1 MYRIE
6 RLQAKD
12 HDELLAFFND
22 GFGYPPEEGF
32 DKLLPV
38 MWRRDDLHM
47 GHHLA
52 IRDNGRIIAALGVYP
67 LNVHIAGRK
76 LLFATCGNVATAK
89 EYRGK
94 NCMRELMFAAMDEL
108 DRIGAD
114 VARLGG
120 QRQRYE
126 RYGFE
131 IVGTKRTYTLTQ
143 KNLAEKPRPALEF
156 VPIRRTDA
164 EALDMAIALQRSEPF
179 FVERGGREDFFDILC
194 AWKNQPYLA
203 KKADG
208 TPVGVLSVSAD
219 HKIVAEVYAGNPV
232 EKYKILQAWLWTKDV
247 YALKGSCLAW
257 ERELARLIGRDCET
271 MTVSGATQCRVMRW
285 ETLCDALLQL
295 EPYPWKEPFVLGIT
309 GYGNLRFAE
318 NSCEKSDAVPDLVL
332 DSLTAARF
340 LLGWDDPT
348 AVADIPSEKQPL
360 VRSQFP
366 LRMGW
371 NGQDRV

>member
-1 MYRIE
+1 MYNIE
-6 RLQAKD
+6 RLCAKD
-12 HDELLAFFND
+12 HDELLVFFND
-22 GFGYPPEEGF
+22 GFGYPQEEGF

-52 IRDNGRIIAALGVYP
+52 IRDHGKIIAALGVYP
-67 LNVHIAGRK
+67 LNVRVAGRE
-76 LLFATCGNVATAK
+76 LRFATCGNVATAK
-89 EYRGK
+89 EYRGR
-94 NCMRELMFAAMDEL
+94 NCMRELMFAAMEEL

-156 VPIRRTDA
+156 RPIRRTDA
-164 EALDMAIALQRSEPF
+164 ETLDFARKLQTSEPF
-179 FVERGGREDFFDILC
+179 YVERGGREDFYDILC

-203 KKADG
+203 EKADG

-219 HKIVAEVYAGNPV
+219 HKTVAEVYAGFAQ
-232 EKYKILQAWLWTKDV
+232 EKYDILQAWMWTQGV
-247 YALKGSCLAW
+247 YSLTGSCLAW

-271 MTVSGATQCRVMRW
+271 MTVSGATQCRILHWDR
-285 ETLCDALLQL
+285 LCDALLQL
-295 EPYPWKEPFVLGIT
+295 DPRPAEDPFVLEIQ
-309 GYGNLRFAE
+309 GYGSLRFAG
-318 NSCEKSDAVPDLVL
+318 NSCKKTDASPDLVL
-332 DSLTAARF
+332 DGLTAARF
-340 LLGWDDPT
+340 LLGWDDP
-348 AVADIPSEKQPL
+348 ASVADIPPEKRPA
-360 VRSQFP
+360 VRATFP
-366 LRMGW
+366 LCMGW

>member
-1 MYRIE
+1 MYNIE
-6 RLQAKD
+6 RLCARD

-22 GFGYPPEEGF
+22 GFGYPHDEGF

-52 IRDNGRIIAALGVYP
+52 IRESGKIIAALGVYP
-67 LNVHIAGRK
+67 LTVHIAGK
-76 LLFATCGNVATAK
+76 ELLFATCGNVATAK
-89 EYRGK
+89 EHRGK

-143 KNLAEKPRPALEF
+143 KNLAEKPRPALDF
-156 VPIRRTDA
+156 VPVERTDA
-164 EALDMAIALQRSEPF
+164 AVLDFTRVLQTSEPF
-179 FVERGGREDFFDILC
+179 YVDRGGREDLYDILC

-219 HKIVAEVYAGNPV
+219 HKTVAEVYASSAE
-232 EKYKILQAWLWTKDV
+232 EKYEILQAWMWTRGV
-247 YALKGSCLAW
+247 YALTGSCLAW
-257 ERELARLIGRDCET
+257 ERELARLIGRDCEN
-271 MTVSGATQCRVMRW
+271 MTVSGATQCRIMNW
-285 ETLCDALLQL
+285 EKLCDALMKLDPSRT
-295 EPYPWKEPFVLGIT
+295 EDPFVLGID
-309 GYGNLRFAE
+309 GYDTLRFAG
-318 NSCEKSDAVPDLVL
+318 NSCEKTDDTPDLVL
-332 DSLTAARF
+332 DRLTAARF
-340 LLGWDDPT
+340 LLGWDDPVS
-348 AVADIPSEKQPL
+348 VADVPPEKRCV
-360 VRSQFP
+360 VRARFP
-366 LRMGW
+366 LCMGW